1 MQTIE
6 NREIH
11 RENILKILSDI
22 EIPEWKIHNIYIY
35 GSRIYGTYNEG
46 SDYDV
51 IVTACGLDEHKEIM
65 VGDYNIHIYTPD
77 VFKDNLYKYVPVNIE
92 CLFLPD
98 WAKVQEKDGI
108 NGFTIDDNKIRKHF
122 SGYSYGSWLKAKR
135 KIMEGDYYRGAK
147 SIFHSLR
154 ILDIGRQIISHK
166 KIVDF
171 SRANK
176 YWNELVELQD
186 NEECRWKFYNKRFIA
201 LRISMHQKLMR
212 KPDLKNV

>member
-1 MQTIE
+1 MQNTE
-6 NREIH
+6 NPETH
-11 RENILKILSDI
+11 KENILKILLDM
-22 EIPEWKIHNIYIY
+22 EIPEWKIRNVYIY

-77 VFKDNLYKYVPVNIE
+77 IFKDNLYKYTPVNIE

-98 WAKVQEKDGI
+98 WAKIQEKDS
-108 NGFTIDDNKIRKHF
+108 IDFIIDNNKLRKLF
-122 SGYSYGSWLKAKR
+122 SGYSFNSWMKAKR
-135 KIMEGDYYRGAK
+135 KILEGDYYRGVK

-154 ILDIGRQIISHK
+154 ILDFGRQIIAHG

-171 SRANK
+171 KRANR
-176 YWNELVELQD
+176 YWKELDELQN
-186 NEECRWKFYNKRFIA
+186 NEEYRWKFYNKRFIA
-201 LRISMHQKLMR
+201 LRMSMYQKFMR
-212 KPDLKNV
+212 KPDEKMYN